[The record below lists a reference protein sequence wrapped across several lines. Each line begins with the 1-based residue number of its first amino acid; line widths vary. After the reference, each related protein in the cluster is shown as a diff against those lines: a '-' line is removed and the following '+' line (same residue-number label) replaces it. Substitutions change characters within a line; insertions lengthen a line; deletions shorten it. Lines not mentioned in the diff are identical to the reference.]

1 MSGTLGDDLFNN
13 SLALSVLDI
22 SNSRLSGTIPKSL
35 SLIHGLD
42 ALLVRQLSALLVMC
56 DVGK

>member
-22 SNSRLSGTIPKSL
+22 SNSRLSGTVPKSL
-35 SLIHGLD
+35 SLIGGLD
-42 ALLVRQLSALLVMC
+42 ALLVRQLPALLVR
-56 DVGK
+56 